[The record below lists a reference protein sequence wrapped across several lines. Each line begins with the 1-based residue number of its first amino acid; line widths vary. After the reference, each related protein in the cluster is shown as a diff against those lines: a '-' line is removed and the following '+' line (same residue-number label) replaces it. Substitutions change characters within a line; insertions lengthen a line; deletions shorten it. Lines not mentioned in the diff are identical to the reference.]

1 MPKLKNSNATFWV
14 IFKHCDIYSRLKKV
28 ESVQEEDDD
37 RPVMNLWAAASDK
50 RSLRLPCISGHP
62 CYALLGWLL
71 LHLEKRLATTTVLL
85 LSLLVVVSLSLL
97 LQLCCLGQEAIS
109 IVGRKEM
116 QSFLLLNLGHT
127 SVWKPK
133 KSYKTIECCLLQVLL
148 RLQLL
153 VPAGRHYYTFHH
165 DNSLPTKVGKW
176 LRWGD
181 VVCLIS
187 PIFLK
192 TRVGFFLNLPK
203 KKTPAGKLFYVAELP
218 KIGLTYIPNYN
229 LSCNLLWWCA
239 V

>member
-1 MPKLKNSNATFWV
+1 MGTENAQERCYFSFFYT
-14 IFKHCDIYSRLKKV
+14 IYFRLKKV

-85 LSLLVVVSLSLL
+85 SLLVVVSLSLL
-97 LQLCCLGQEAIS
+97 LQLCYGQEAIS

-133 KSYKTIECCLLQVLL
+133 KYPETIECCCASRCL
-148 RLQLL
+148 
-153 VPAGRHYYTFHH
+153 PAGTILH
-165 DNSLPTKVGKW
+165 DNSLST
-176 LRWGD
+176 
-181 VVCLIS
+181 
-187 PIFLK
+187 
-192 TRVGFFLNLPK
+192 
-203 KKTPAGKLFYVAELP
+203 
-218 KIGLTYIPNYN
+218 
-229 LSCNLLWWCA
+229 
-239 V
+239 